1 MPAAMLDTLRCART
15 LQAAGFSQK
24 QAEGT
29 AQVLGEALTDVATKE
44 DLAATKQDLR
54 SEMNHGFATLKAEH
68 DTTRQSL
75 KADIAQLHT
84 KFDALDRQIK
94 FLFGFLGLLFA
105 MAAYGFLELVSVA
118 SASAAPVQVEAAQ
131 PAPPEAIQR
140 PPVEPSGNT
149 APT

>member
-15 LQAAGFSQK
+15 LQTAGFSQK
-24 QAEGT
+24 QSEAT

-44 DLAATKQDLR
+44 DI
-54 SEMNHGFATLKAEH
+54 

-118 SASAAPVQVEAAQ
+118 SAAAAPVQVEAAQ
-131 PAPPEAIQR
+131 PAPVEAIQR
-140 PPVEPSGNT
+140 PPVEASGNS